1 MARRWSPLPL
11 VALAL
16 AGAAAGAEVRR
27 ELFLASPGAGTAV
40 LAATYYTRPEGREL
54 LSLHQLMSRSDTVE
68 VAYLRHSADHGRTWS
83 AAIGVPTLEP
93 RPDGKL
99 RRALRG
105 GVADPV
111 TGRFVRFY
119 LEALLPNDDP
129 LEGMRRWQVFYAV
142 SADGGRSWNVDEP
155 VVHRGDGFSR
165 EHPLPGVHVGRNAFM
180 VGDLASVPSCSR
192 TARSL
197 CR

>member
-1 MARRWSPLPL
+1 
-11 VALAL
+11 
-16 AGAAAGAEVRR
+16 VRR

-54 LSLHQLMSRSDTVE
+54 LSLHQLMSRSDTVD

-83 AAIGVPTLEP
+83 AATGVPTLEP
-93 RPDGKL
+93 RPEGKL

-119 LEALLPNDDP
+119 L
-129 LEGMRRWQVFYAV
+129 
-142 SADGGRSWNVDEP
+142 
-155 VVHRGDGFSR
+155 
-165 EHPLPGVHVGRNAFM
+165 
-180 VGDLASVPSCSR
+180 
-192 TARSL
+192 
-197 CR
+197 